1 MVVGKPSEQPTSFLP
16 TGEVNRCRSSTIRQV
31 SARREA
37 STPKW
42 HRFIQAGIE
51 VETLVDQELLDERYR
66 DHPLIGNWKG
76 YRECHLQPDWLLI
89 YRVAGDELQLVR
101 TGSHAELFG

>member
-1 MVVGKPSEQPTSFLP
+1 MPLVLRQSGKFRRDVKRLL
-16 TGEVNRCRSSTIRQV
+16 RS
-31 SARREA
+31 
-37 STPKW
+37 
-42 HRFIQAGIE
+42 GIDLSKLE
-51 VETLVDQELLDERYR
+51 SVVETLVDQELLDERYR